1 MIYNW
6 LTEETAPILLKF
18 IDDQFQFIKIAH
30 FYKIFC
36 CCSDEKAFHSEAEK
50 NAFSFFMKYE
60 VKSRYGGIN
69 NGEMKLISFT
79 KGSSIFTIVID
90 KTGIKHSKELV
101 ELEGIEAFVLQ
112 EIRNEKLE
120 DLGV

>member
-18 IDDQFQFIKIAH
+18 IDDQFHIDK
-30 FYKIFC
+30 
-36 CCSDEKAFHSEAEK
+36 
-50 NAFSFFMKYE
+50 
-60 VKSRYGGIN
+60 VKSKYVGIN

-79 KGSSIFTIVID
+79 KGSSVFTIVID
-90 KTGIKHSKELV
+90 ETGIKHSCNLYTKELV
-101 ELEGIEAFVLQ
+101 QLEGIEAFILQ
-112 EIRNEKLE
+112 EIRNQKLE

>member
-18 IDDQFQFIKIAH
+18 IDDQFH
-30 FYKIFC
+30 
-36 CCSDEKAFHSEAEK
+36 
-50 NAFSFFMKYE
+50 MKYE
-60 VKSRYGGIN
+60 VKSRYDGIN
-69 NGEMKLISFT
+69 GTMKLISFT
-79 KGSSIFTIVID
+79 KDGSRFTIVID

-101 ELEGIEAFVLQ
+101 ELEGIEAFALQ
-112 EIRNEKLE
+112 EIRNQKLE

>member
-18 IDDQFQFIKIAH
+18 IDDQFH
-30 FYKIFC
+30 
-36 CCSDEKAFHSEAEK
+36 
-50 NAFSFFMKYE
+50 MKYE

-101 ELEGIEAFVLQ
+101 ELEGIEAFALQ
-112 EIRNEKLE
+112 EIRNQKLE

>member
-6 LTEETAPILLKF
+6 LTDETAPILLEF
-18 IDDQFQFIKIAH
+18 IDNKLSGTSNKQI
-30 FYKIFC
+30 
-36 CCSDEKAFHSEAEK
+36 
-50 NAFSFFMKYE
+50 
-60 VKSRYGGIN
+60 VKSSIN

-79 KGSSIFTIVID
+79 KDDCVYTIVID

-112 EIRNEKLE
+112 EIRNQKLE

>member
-6 LTEETAPILLKF
+6 LTDETAPILLEF
-18 IDDQFQFIKIAH
+18 IDNKLSGTSNKQV
-30 FYKIFC
+30 
-36 CCSDEKAFHSEAEK
+36 
-50 NAFSFFMKYE
+50 

-79 KGSSIFTIVID
+79 KDDCVYTIVID

-101 ELEGIEAFVLQ
+101 ELEGIEAFVIQ
-112 EIRNEKLE
+112 EIRNQKLE

>member
-6 LTEETAPILLKF
+6 LNDETAPLLLNI
-18 IDDQFQFIKIAH
+18 IDSKL
-30 FYKIFC
+30 K
-36 CCSDEKAFHSEAEK
+36 
-50 NAFSFFMKYE
+50 

-69 NGEMKLISFT
+69 NGEVKLISFT
-79 KGSSIFTIVID
+79 KDDCVYTIVID

-101 ELEGIEAFVLQ
+101 ELEEIDAFVIQ
-112 EIRNEKLE
+112 EIRNQKLE

>member
-6 LTEETAPILLKF
+6 LTEETAPILLEF
-18 IDDQFQFIKIAH
+18 ID
-30 FYKIFC
+30 
-36 CCSDEKAFHSEAEK
+36 
-50 NAFSFFMKYE
+50 MKYK
-60 VKSRYGGIN
+60 VKSRYNGVN
-69 NGEMKLISFT
+69 NGMKLISFT
-79 KGSSIFTIVID
+79 KDSSVFTIVID

-112 EIRNEKLE
+112 EIRNQKLE

>member
-18 IDDQFQFIKIAH
+18 IDNKL
-30 FYKIFC
+30 
-36 CCSDEKAFHSEAEK
+36 
-50 NAFSFFMKYE
+50 NT
-60 VKSRYGGIN
+60 KSSYDGIN

-79 KGSSIFTIVID
+79 KDSKKRFVVID

-112 EIRNEKLE
+112 EIRNKKLE

>member
-6 LTEETAPILLKF
+6 LTDETAPILLEF
-18 IDDQFQFIKIAH
+18 IDNKLSGTSNKQI
-30 FYKIFC
+30 
-36 CCSDEKAFHSEAEK
+36 
-50 NAFSFFMKYE
+50 
-60 VKSRYGGIN
+60 VKSSIN

-79 KGSSIFTIVID
+79 KDDCVYTIVID

-101 ELEGIEAFVLQ
+101 ELEGIESFVLQ
-112 EIRNEKLE
+112 EIRNQKLE

>member
-6 LTEETAPILLKF
+6 LTEETAPILLEF
-18 IDDQFQFIKIAH
+18 IDNKLSGTSNKQI
-30 FYKIFC
+30 
-36 CCSDEKAFHSEAEK
+36 
-50 NAFSFFMKYE
+50 

-79 KGSSIFTIVID
+79 KDDCVYTIVID

>member
-6 LTEETAPILLKF
+6 LTEETAPILLEF
-18 IDDQFQFIKIAH
+18 IDNKLSGTSNKQI
-30 FYKIFC
+30 
-36 CCSDEKAFHSEAEK
+36 
-50 NAFSFFMKYE
+50 

-69 NGEMKLISFT
+69 NGEVKLISFT
-79 KGSSIFTIVID
+79 KDDCVYTIVID

-112 EIRNEKLE
+112 EIRNQKLE